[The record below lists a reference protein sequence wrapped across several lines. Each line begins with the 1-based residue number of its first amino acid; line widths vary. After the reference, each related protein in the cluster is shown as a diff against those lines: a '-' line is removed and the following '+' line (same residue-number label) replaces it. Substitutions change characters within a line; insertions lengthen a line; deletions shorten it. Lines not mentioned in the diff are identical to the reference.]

1 MHLSFDSHFKNIVD
15 FFFQIIFWEFNFTWD
30 GQVYHVYINLVQTVS
45 PMLSSSDVGPNCAK

>member
-1 MHLSFDSHFKNIVD
+1 MHLNFDSHFKNIVD
-15 FFFQIIFWEFNFTWD
+15 FFKKIIFWEFNFTWD